1 MSWTC
6 SWGWQFHFR
15 CGLHNMVPSKWS
27 PIHNTKGGCP
37 YVPSYCFSLFNNTA
51 LILKTNYLHKQN
63 TTLILIR
70 NYYFSFFNNTALI
83 NVFFLFPWQQ
93 NEINNMLNLAVAN
106 QQRNDLTAQQVLPL
120 IVKGLTRLKLSME
133 ENISSV
139 PTQRVRHFRQRQR
152 HQGRQPQTSTQRG

>member
-1 MSWTC
+1 
-6 SWGWQFHFR
+6 
-15 CGLHNMVPSKWS
+15 MVPSKWS
-27 PIHNTKGGCP
+27 PIHNTRGGCL
-37 YVPSYCFSLFNNTA
+37 YVPGYCFSLFNNTA

-83 NVFFLFPWQQ
+83 NVFFLFLWQQ

-106 QQRNDLTAQQVLPL
+106 QQRNDLTAQQVLPP
-120 IVKGLTRLKLSME
+120 IVEGLTRLKLSME

-139 PTQRVRHFRQRQR
+139 PTQRVRHF
-152 HQGRQPQTSTQRG
+152 GR